1 MATIKEVAKRA
12 GVSVGT
18 VSNVLSRT
26 VRVSPQLV
34 ERVSKAVRELDYH
47 PNHVARSLK
56 IKQTKMLGMVIP
68 DITNPFFPQI
78 VRGAEDA
85 AMKNGYLLVTFNTDD
100 HTEREKEVLSVLRSR
115 RTDGILLVT
124 ARDTIDVSHVTGTI
138 EAGIPVLC
146 LDRIPNKLKTDS
158 VTVDNVKGSQVCV
171 RHLISMGH
179 RRIAIITGAMRLRTA
194 IDRLKGYKMA
204 LKEAN
209 VKIDP
214 ELIKE
219 GDFRVEGGY
228 QGAKELL
235 LQRDRPS
242 ALFVCNGMMT
252 LGVLRA
258 LEEIGLQCPG
268 DIAVATFDDLA
279 IADVFR
285 PHLTAVAQPA
295 YAIGCRGAEILIDRL
310 EGRIASNKVLR
321 IQLDPELKIR
331 ESTFGSRIGGSQ
343 GDRRHPSDRPG

>member
-18 VSNVLSRT
+18 VSNVLSRA
-26 VRVSPQLV
+26 VPVSSQLMARVT
-34 ERVSKAVRELDYH
+34 KAVRELDYH

-56 IKQTKMLGMVIP
+56 IKQTKMLGMIIP

-85 AMKNGYLLVTFNTDD
+85 ALKNGYLLVTFNTDD
-100 HTEREKEVLSVLRSR
+100 HAEREKEVLAVLRSR

-124 ARDTIDVSHVTGTI
+124 ARDTSDLSHVTGTI

-146 LDRIPNKLKTDS
+146 LDRIPSKLKVDS
-158 VTVDNVKGSQVCV
+158 VAVDNVKGVQVCI

-179 RRIAIITGAMRLRTA
+179 RRIAIITGAKRLRTA
-194 IDRLKGYKMA
+194 IDRFKGYKLA
-204 LKEAN
+204 LNEARLE
-209 VKIDP
+209 IDP
-214 ELIKE
+214 ELVKE

-228 QGAKELL
+228 QCAKELL
-235 LQRDRPS
+235 LQRNRPS

-252 LGVLRA
+252 LGALRA
-258 LEEIGLQCPG
+258 LEEIGLRCPG
-268 DIAVATFDDLA
+268 DIAVATFDDLV

-295 YAIGCRGAEILIDRL
+295 YAIGYRGAEILIEKL
-310 EGRIASNKVLR
+310 EGRIAANRILR

-331 ESTFGSRIGGSQ
+331 ESTFGYRIGGGPHGTASS
-343 GDRRHPSDRPG
+343 GR